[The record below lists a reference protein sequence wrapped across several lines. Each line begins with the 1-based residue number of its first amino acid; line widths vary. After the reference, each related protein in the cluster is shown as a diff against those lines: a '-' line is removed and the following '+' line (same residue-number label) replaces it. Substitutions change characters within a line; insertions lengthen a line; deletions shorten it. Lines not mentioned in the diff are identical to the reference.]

1 MTDVIT
7 TAANRTTDAQGRKVA
22 WVPLDNP
29 ITRGDQKVEKIMLRK
44 PLGGDLRGVKLVD
57 VYNMDVTAMSQ
68 VVPRISEPMI
78 AKDEFMGM
86 DGEDIASICGEVVGF
101 LLTKRQK
108 ADAGLEA

>member
-1 MTDVIT
+1 MSDTVL
-7 TAANRTTDAQGRKVA
+7 TATPKTTDAQGRKVA
-22 WVPLDNP
+22 WVDLDNP
-29 ITRGDQKVEKIMLRK
+29 LTRGDQKVARVMLRK

-57 VYNMDVTAMSQ
+57 VYNMDVTALSL

-78 AKDEFMGM
+78 AKAEFMEM